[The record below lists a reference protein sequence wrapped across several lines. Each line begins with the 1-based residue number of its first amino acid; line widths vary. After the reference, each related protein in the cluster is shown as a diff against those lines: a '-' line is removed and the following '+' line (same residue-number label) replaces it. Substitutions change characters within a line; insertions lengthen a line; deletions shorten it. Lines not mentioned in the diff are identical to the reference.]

1 MLAKACTQAQA
12 ARMIK
17 EHYYNPA
24 EFYGE
29 YVLPSIAR
37 NDPAF
42 KDNDYWRGRI
52 WGPMNFLIYLG
63 MRNYDLA
70 EARADLIAKS
80 KALLMKTWLTN
91 GTVFENYNAV
101 TGEGNDV
108 SNADGFYHWGALL
121 TFMAF
126 LEKPESKQPGR
137 CLR

>member
-1 MLAKACTQAQA
+1 
-12 ARMIK
+12 
-17 EHYYNPA
+17 
-24 EFYGE
+24 
-29 YVLPSIAR
+29 
-37 NDPAF
+37 
-42 KDNDYWRGRI
+42 
-52 WGPMNFLIYLG
+52 

-70 EARADLIAKS
+70 EARADLIARS